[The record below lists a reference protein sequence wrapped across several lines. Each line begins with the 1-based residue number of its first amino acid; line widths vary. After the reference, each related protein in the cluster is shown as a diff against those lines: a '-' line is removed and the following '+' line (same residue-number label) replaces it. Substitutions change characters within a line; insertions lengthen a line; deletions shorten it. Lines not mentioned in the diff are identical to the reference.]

1 MDGDIKALL
10 MRYLTQLDTVVEK
23 IPPELFATALA
34 DDMFSLEMNAKIAA
48 NFALRGYCPLAR
60 VEEVSFFTSQAGKQA
75 VRQQIAQTLAYLAAE
90 PALLHWQDDRVLKD
104 KAGETTI
111 ALAPV
116 EFFHH
121 YIVLNMLFHLSM
133 VYAIARA
140 NGVALSKGDMDGLHR
155 YSPGFS
161 FLPK

>member
-1 MDGDIKALL
+1 MK
-10 MRYLTQLDTVVEK
+10 QLHYYFGS
-23 IPPELFATALA
+23 I
-34 DDMFSLEMNAKIAA
+34 
-48 NFALRGYCPLAR
+48 
-60 VEEVSFFTSQAGKQA
+60 Q
-75 VRQQIAQTLAYLAAE
+75 
-90 PALLHWQDDRVLKD
+90 
-104 KAGETTI
+104 I
-111 ALAPV
+111 ALAPF

-121 YIVLNMLFHLSM
+121 YIVPNMLFHLSM

>member
-10 MRYLTQLDTVVEK
+10 MRYLTQLDIVVEK

-75 VRQQIAQTLAYLAAE
+75 VRQQIAQTLAYLEAE

-104 KAGETTI
+104 NAGETTI
-111 ALAPV
+111 ALAPF
-116 EFFHH
+116 EFFHL
-121 YIVLNMLFHLSM
+121 YIVPNMLFHLSM